1 MRNRMSKTALGLR
14 KTELDTPCLLIDKN
28 ILQSNLEVM
37 RQHSIK
43 NNVHVRPH
51 CKTHKCSKLARLQI
65 EYGAIGV
72 SVAKISE
79 AEVLIQNKIPNV
91 LITSPV
97 VTKNKISRLISC
109 LEKAPSTL
117 IVVDNKENI
126 IALNEAA
133 AHNKKIIHVL
143 VDVDPGIGRTGIKPE
158 SALNFALEIEQLPW
172 LNLMGIQCYAG
183 NLQHISSFSERKSKS
198 LQTMQMASNL
208 VKSFREN
215 GLNCPILTGS
225 GTGTYD
231 IDVDAT
237 EVTEIQP
244 GSYTVMDVQYAT
256 IGSKGNEKQFNTFKP
271 AMTLLTTVISNNRT
285 EHVTVDAGTKSIYV
299 DQQKPQIISHLGLEY
314 DWGGFG
320 DEHGKVTAVNGAQ
333 LPAYGEV
340 LELVVPHCDPTIN
353 LFDQFFITENEI
365 VVDIWDIDLRGK
377 CQ

>member
-1 MRNRMSKTALGLR
+1 MSKTVLGLK

-28 ILQSNLEVM
+28 ILKSNLVRM
-37 RQHSIK
+37 RNHSIE
-43 NNVHVRPH
+43 NNINVRPH

-79 AEVLIQNKIPNV
+79 AEVLIQNEIPNI
-91 LITSPV
+91 LITSPI

-117 IVVDNKENI
+117 VVVDNKENM
-126 IALNEAA
+126 IALNEAGMLT
-133 AHNKKIIHVL
+133 KKVINVL

-158 SALNFALEIEQLPW
+158 CALNFALEMKQLPW

-183 NLQHISSFSERKSKS
+183 NLQHIPSFSERKSKS
-198 LQTMQMASNL
+198 LQIMQRASDL
-208 VKSFREN
+208 VKSFRES
-215 GLNCPILTGS
+215 GLDCPILTGS

-231 IDVDAT
+231 IDVEAT

-256 IGSKGNEKQFNTFKP
+256 IGSRNNERQFNAFKP

-285 EHVTVDAGTKSIYV
+285 EHVTVDAGTKAIYV
-299 DQQKPQIISHLGLEY
+299 DQHKPKIISHQGLEY

-333 LPAYGEV
+333 LPEYGEV
-340 LELVVPHCDPTIN
+340 LELIVPHCDPTIN
-353 LFDQFFITENEI
+353 LFDQFFITENDR

>member
-1 MRNRMSKTALGLR
+1 MLKKALGLK

-28 ILQSNLEVM
+28 ILQSNLEAM
-37 RQHSIK
+37 RNHSIEK
-43 NNVHVRPH
+43 KVNVLPH
-51 CKTHKCSKLARLQI
+51 CKTHKCSKLAQLQI

-79 AEVLIQNKIPNV
+79 AEVLIQNGIPNV
-91 LITSPV
+91 LITSPI
-97 VTKNKISRLISC
+97 VTNNKISRLISC
-109 LEKAPSTL
+109 LEQAPSTL

-126 IALNEAA
+126 VALNEAGA
-133 AHNKKIIHVL
+133 RHKKMIHVL
-143 VDVDPGIGRTGIKPE
+143 VDVDPGIGRTGVKPE
-158 SALNFALEIEQLPW
+158 YALNFALEMKQFPW

-183 NLQHISSFSERKSKS
+183 NLQHISSFNERKIKS
-198 LQTMQMASNL
+198 LQTMQMASDL
-208 VKSFREN
+208 VKRFREH

-231 IDVDAT
+231 IDVEAT

-244 GSYTVMDVQYAT
+244 GSYTVMDVQYT
-256 IGSKGNEKQFNTFKP
+256 SIGSQSDGEQFNTFKP
-271 AMTLLTTVISNNRT
+271 AMTLLTTVISNNRA
-285 EHVTVDAGTKSIYV
+285 EHVTVDAGTKSIYIE
-299 DQQKPQIISHLGLEY
+299 QCKPQIINHQGLEY

-340 LELVVPHCDPTIN
+340 LELIVPHCDPTIN
-353 LFDQFFITENEI
+353 LFDQFFITENDV